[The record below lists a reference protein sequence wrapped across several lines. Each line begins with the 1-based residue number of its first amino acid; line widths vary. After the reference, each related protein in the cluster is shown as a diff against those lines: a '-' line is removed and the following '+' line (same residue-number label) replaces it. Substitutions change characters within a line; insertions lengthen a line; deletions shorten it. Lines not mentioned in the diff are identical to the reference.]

1 MWRSGQSAKKIIPH
15 VPIIYYI
22 APQVWIWSEE
32 NIPSAK
38 LRATAEKLF
47 NTEKLIAVTDK
58 LLAIF
63 PLKLV
68 FLKQKVYQ

>member
-1 MWRSGQSAKKIIPH
+1 

-58 LLAIF
+58 LLAI
-63 PLKLV
+63 LR
-68 FLKQKVYQ
+68 